1 MACSEEVFGP
11 VMAVAAFTTDDE
23 AVALANDCPF
33 GLGSSVFSRNTA
45 RAQRLGSRIEVRG
58 KNPVDA
64 RGYSTINYYLPV
76 VKAAGRLV

>member
-11 VMAVAAFTTDDE
+11 VMAVVAFTTDDE

-45 RAQRLGSRIEVRG
+45 RAQGLGSRIEVR
-58 KNPVDA
+58 K
-64 RGYSTINYYLPV
+64 RHLSILWLP
-76 VKAAGRLV
+76 AAGPIRDTKQAGLLY